1 MNVSTSRFGS
11 IEVSEDSLV
20 TFPSGLVGLP
30 TYMKYV
36 VFDVE
41 GGGGYQWL
49 QSLDDETLAVVM
61 MPAEILDP
69 DFVRIIPQESVA
81 ELDIKDEDQVSISV
95 IVTIPPGKP
104 DQATANFRAPIVV
117 NLRTRMAKQVI
128 LHESIPLHVPLIP
141 DNAGGEEGIEV
152 ENTCLE
158 GAMKT

>member
-11 IEVSEDSLV
+11 IEVSEESLV

-30 TYMKYV
+30 TYTKYV

-49 QSLDDETLAVVM
+49 QSMDDETLAVVV
-61 MPAEILDP
+61 MPAEIIDP
-69 DFVRIIPQESVA
+69 DFVQSIPQESVT
-81 ELDIKDEDQVSISV
+81 ELEIKDEDQVAISV

-104 DQATANFRAPIVV
+104 DHATANFRAPIVV
-117 NLRTRMAKQVI
+117 NLRTRTAKQVI

-141 DNAGGEEGIEV
+141 ENAGKEEVVEV
-152 ENTCLE
+152 QNTCLE
-158 GAMKT
+158 GAMKA